1 MHYHTVTSQLDNR
14 HKNSNSWPALTM
26 YYIPVSEKSFE
37 PDQQMWSYID
47 CISSVVQKRK
57 M

>member
-1 MHYHTVTSQLDNR
+1 
-14 HKNSNSWPALTM
+14 M

-37 PDQQMWSYID
+37 PDQQMRS
-47 CISSVVQKRK
+47 CIACICSIVQKQK